1 MQYHEEGTRPRI
13 RTLAMSPRVLYL
25 FTLFLSFLMKTE
37 EIKKGKNCT
46 DLYVIIIII
55 IFALQTSSVRIKSL
69 N

>member
-1 MQYHEEGTRPRI
+1 MRRERGPGFAHLQCLLVFCTSS
-13 RTLAMSPRVLYL
+13 LC
-25 FTLFLSFLMKTE
+25 LSFLMKTE

>member
-55 IFALQTSSVRIKSL
+55 FALQTSSVRIKSL